1 MRATMLS
8 PHSRELLKKVSTA
21 TLTTV
26 LFKRGLRNVFIQGI
40 FPLNRAAPRMVGEA
54 YTLRYIPAR
63 EDLDQLGAFEG
74 RGHPQREAIE
84 ACPPGHVLV
93 MDARRDASAATG
105 GDILMTRLMVRG
117 AAGIVTDGGL
127 RDTPTIEKLDF
138 PVYCGARS
146 APLNLVRHHAIDAQ
160 VPIGCGGVAV
170 YPGDVL
176 VGDGEGVVV
185 IPAKFADEAAQ
196 EAASQTEFE
205 DWVEVKVKE
214 GRSIF
219 GLYPPNAETKA
230 EFESWKKTRK

>member
-1 MRATMLS
+1 MRAIMLS
-8 PHSRELLKKVSTA
+8 PNSRSALGKVSSA

-26 LFKRGLRNVFIQGI
+26 LFKRGLRNVFIQGV
-40 FPLNRAAPRMVGEA
+40 FLLNRDAPRMVGEA

-63 EDLDQLGAFEG
+63 EDVDQLGAFEG

-84 ACPPGHVLV
+84 ACPPGAVLV

-105 GDILMTRLMVRG
+105 GDILMTRLQVRG
-117 AAGIVTDGGL
+117 AAGVVTDGGL
-127 RDTPTIEKLDF
+127 RDSPVIEKL
-138 PVYCGARS
+138 PWPAYCGARS
-146 APLNLVRHHAIDAQ
+146 APLNLVRHHAVEAQ

-176 VGDGEGVVV
+176 VGDAEGVVV
-185 IPAKFADEAAQ
+185 IPAKMADEVAQ
-196 EAASQTEFE
+196 EAEAQTEFE
-205 DWVEVKVKE
+205 DWVEARVKE

-230 EFESWKKTRK
+230 EFEAFRKKK

>member
-1 MRATMLS
+1 MTSLSSDSRAA
-8 PHSRELLKKVSTA
+8 LKKVSTA

-26 LFKRGLRNVFIQGI
+26 LFKRGFRNTFVQGVFL
-40 FPLNRAAPRMVGEA
+40 LNRESPRMVGEA

-84 ACPPGHVLV
+84 ACPPGQVLV

-117 AAGIVTDGGL
+117 VAGVVTDGGL
-127 RDTPTIEKLDF
+127 RDSPTIERLAW
-138 PVYCGARS
+138 PAYCGARS
-146 APLNLVRHHAIDAQ
+146 APLNLVRHHAIDSQ

-170 YPGDVL
+170 YPGDIV
-176 VGDGEGVVV
+176 VGDAEGVVV
-185 IPAKFADEAAQ
+185 IPAQIANEVAEEAAR
-196 EAASQTEFE
+196 QTEFE
-205 DWVEVKVKE
+205 DWVEARVKE

-219 GLYPPNAETKA
+219 GLYPPSPETRA
-230 EFESWKKTRK
+230 EFESWKKAKK

>member
-1 MRATMLS
+1 MLS
-8 PHSRELLKKVSTA
+8 SYSREALKKVSTA

-26 LFKRGLRNVFIQGI
+26 LFKRGLRNVFVQNV
-40 FPLNRAAPRMVGEA
+40 FLLNPQAPRMVGEA

-63 EDLDQLGAFEG
+63 EDVDQLGAFEG

-84 ACPPGHVLV
+84 ACPAGSVLV

-117 AAGIVTDGGL
+117 VSGVVTDGGL
-127 RDTPTIEKLDF
+127 RDSPTIEKLAW
-138 PVYCGARS
+138 PAYCGARS
-146 APLNLVRHHAIDAQ
+146 APLNLVRHHAVESQ

-170 YPGDVL
+170 YPGDVV
-176 VGDGEGVVV
+176 VGDAEGVVV
-185 IPAKFADEAAQ
+185 IPAKMAEEVTKEA
-196 EAASQTEFE
+196 EAQTEFE
-205 DWVEVKVKE
+205 DWVEARVKE

-230 EFESWKKTRK
+230 EFETFRKKR

>member
-1 MRATMLS
+1 MLS
-8 PHSRELLKKVSTA
+8 SYSREALQKVSTA

-26 LFKRGLRNVFIQGI
+26 LFKRGLRNVFVQNV
-40 FPLNRAAPRMVGEA
+40 FLLNPNAPRMVGEA

-63 EDLDQLGAFEG
+63 EDVDQLGAFEG

-84 ACPPGHVLV
+84 ACPAGSVLV

-117 AAGIVTDGGL
+117 VAGVVTDGGL
-127 RDTPTIEKLDF
+127 RDSTTIEKLAW
-138 PVYCGARS
+138 PAYCGARS
-146 APLNLVRHHAIDAQ
+146 APLNLVRHHAVESQ

-170 YPGDVL
+170 YPGDVV

-185 IPAKFADEAAQ
+185 IPAKMAEDVAKEAA
-196 EAASQTEFE
+196 AQTEFE
-205 DWVEVKVKE
+205 DWVEAKVKE

-219 GLYPPNAETKA
+219 GLYPPSPETRA
-230 EFESWKKTRK
+230 EFEAFKKNKK